1 MITVKTMKQIATSR
15 SIPSFRAVSSTMGID
30 NRTMDRGRV
39 VTGYSQMVNHE
50 TRRQIRNR
58 MWQR

>member
-15 SIPSFRAVSSTMGID
+15 SIPSFRAVSSTLGID
-30 NRTMDRGRV
+30 HRTMDRGRV
-39 VTGYSQMVNHE
+39 VAGYSQMVNHE